1 MEKLLKTYTY
11 IDGVNDTPF
20 PNAESQIELAVFKY
34 DAKRMGGA
42 PLISCTVTHPT
53 CLDKVWNDNVYVNFN
68 GEKYF
73 LKQTPTSSKNN
84 TELGYKHECEFI
96 SERFALDNV
105 YFIDAVVGSPIEG
118 DRQPTNSATFS
129 FFGNIFELASRLNAS
144 LEYCHLD
151 YRVSVGKLY
160 DPDGNVYE
168 EEEKFLSFDKVPFSV
183 ALQEAY
189 NQFGVPYYFDGKNI
203 VFDYFQH
210 KTKEPFKYGREN
222 ELLSIVKTNANQKI
236 VNRCTGVGSN
246 ENIPYYYPNE
256 HPLGKVN
263 PIYKTNN
270 GEVLV
275 DKAIEIKNDEK
286 YAQSVKLSDII
297 SYKSTEKPIP
307 IVTQQIYRKY
317 DYNQW
322 HSTYHNSSV
331 AALNNAWFLSP
342 TLDYSDSI
350 KEQYTTALMAGY
362 KNYSQA
368 TNVFEISPQND
379 AVCFRIGIDS
389 ERAPQ
394 EVSIRLLLGIEEGT
408 SNLVISN
415 LVFKAYKKITNTP
428 DNNYGVQIKNPD
440 KKDGSWGYAETIKWD
455 RGFVGIDDCF
465 YLVLEHE
472 KNTPEATTEG
482 TPNYSHFLDVA
493 HKYHGYRSSPET
505 EWFNISYSRIFMVHR
520 NIKYRFYAP
529 YGVYSIQE
537 FDDENG
543 EPVNEV
549 VWGVSYGKADKWG
562 HSVPYIGS
570 AREFVPTHRYARIFV
585 ANSAEC
591 QIKVIDTLVKTYY
604 FEPNFDFINTLHEGI
619 EHWTVDNS
627 PIQLDTYGL
636 SLSTTPQIGDTIS
649 FELEDGSLLPYQKNL
664 MPPIYIESGG
674 KERYYNALQNTYK
687 DEFGNYYEFDNV
699 YSENRRKE
707 HIVDFPNIKP
717 SIEYV
722 KNDKGENI
730 NTFIDLAYDTND
742 NDEINADGEYVHP
755 YFYAKLRR
763 FGSYKVNI
771 NGELIDA
778 SFNLFDHAS
787 TQGDM
792 TFDMLSGD
800 CGACKFVIAVDDETK
815 KNTLQVD
822 DNGDLIWRD
831 GKPIF
836 GGAQDRQNDTVN
848 NEVWIA
854 LKKDTQTYGTIMPTK
869 TLKPM
874 VGDKFVITNISFPKV
889 YLYEAGER
897 LKEAIIKF
905 MYENNMEKFTF
916 SIKFSRIY
924 LEEHS
929 TDVLPFLNENSL
941 IQIEYNGEIK
951 TLYVNSFAYK
961 KEVNTLLPEIT
972 VELAQTLRSSQNA
985 LQTAITEVKAD
996 VLDSVQ
1002 KMDIAAIVAT
1012 RFLAK
1017 DVEDTAYGL
1026 LHFTKGTTFGEK
1038 NEAKID
1044 EHGNAEVVSQVVKQ
1058 FISTPR
1064 FSDGFA
1070 GEGFKIWLDENG
1082 KSNLTVD
1089 NLTARDTFRVFE
1101 MLVTQLRAVNG
1112 GLFVSA
1118 ANGTIKDVVENGDY
1132 YDIAIENEN
1141 MFVAGD
1147 YMRCEVM
1154 NGLEPTSYWV
1164 EVESV
1169 NGNICKVL
1177 KSEFNGST
1185 PLIGHQVVLD
1195 GSKNY
1200 GRQSAIHISSS
1211 NDGTPRIDIYS
1222 GISKKTHANC
1232 LHTRLGDLTGI
1243 VDEHFGANIPSG
1255 DGLYSDNAYLKGE
1268 FILKNSGESVETKFA
1283 IQEGSIKS
1291 SVEQIQAEAI
1301 KGRTLLYNASFTKG
1315 LEGWLTSDDKLNFTN
1330 GLLLLSSG
1338 NAVTNSVYV
1347 SGKPIFD
1354 DVYCLTIN
1362 NGWIKQF
1369 NNSFVDKPQ
1378 FDAEKQYPLFFST
1391 NIRCN
1396 ESGVLNVYLTNI
1408 EASNANTFIGYSD
1421 GKYVEGDYIFVN
1433 LANNNTSYAL
1443 QLSEFGSISAGDK
1456 IAVKIGEEPKLFN
1469 LTQGYEIPLT
1479 DWREE
1484 QISDDDVIL
1493 SEPCNLIYT
1502 GKVNKTAAFA
1512 ALDIDNLVWNGKGD
1526 FYLSFTGEADFY
1538 GLTIF
1543 TEKTEVRHQTLFEQT
1558 EKLIKISA
1566 QNFDS
1571 NGNVLESSSITTTA
1585 KMNAAISE
1593 KFNED
1598 GSLKNTA
1605 GIVTSTDLEN
1615 MDLVDNEQLQGQLSN
1630 YVETESFAGLF
1641 ATAVENDENVVK
1653 TATLAA
1659 YVKEDEL
1666 GNLVSEIDIEADQI
1680 NLTGYN
1686 INVDAANF
1694 KVKEDGSIVA
1704 KNAELN
1710 GYLLNMP
1717 VRIIQDNY
1725 AEFFDG
1731 GTTAW
1736 QTKKPVLANCV
1747 IIQHTSAIH
1756 NNNGIL
1762 ATRIDLPGV
1771 TFRDVASSQQV
1782 LDLVRSFI
1790 GQTITIYNETTDN
1803 KVYVYYVGN
1812 NPTEG
1817 SKQVQLKSHSFVSFK
1832 CNISAI
1838 KYSTSDTEYKEFVYW
1853 ELLGQ
1858 GSMRIPEL

>member
-73 LKQTPTSSKNN
+73 LKQTPTSSKTN

-270 GEVLV
+270 GEVVV
-275 DKAIEIKNDEK
+275 DKAIEVKNDEK

-297 SYKSTEKPIP
+297 SYKSIEKPIP

-331 AALNNAWFLSP
+331 ATLNNAWFLSP
-342 TLDYSDSI
+342 TFDYSDSI

-368 TNVFEISPQND
+368 TNMFEISPQND

-428 DNNYGVQIKNPD
+428 ANNYGVQIKNPD

-472 KNTPEATTEG
+472 KNTPEATTEE
-482 TPNYSHFLDVA
+482 TTNYSHFLNVA

-549 VWGVSYGKADKWG
+549 VWGVSYSEADKWG

-604 FEPNFDFINTLHEGI
+604 FEPNFDYINTLHEGI

-674 KERYYNALQNTYK
+674 EERYYNALQNTYK

-717 SIEYV
+717 SIEFV

-730 NTFIDLAYDTND
+730 NTFIDLAYDAND
-742 NDEINADGEYVHP
+742 NDEINAEGEYVHP

-800 CGACKFVIAVDDETK
+800 CGACKFVVAIDEETK

-831 GKPIF
+831 GKPVF

-961 KEVNTLLPEIT
+961 KEANTLLPEIT

-1089 NLTARDTFRVFE
+1089 KLMARDTFRVFE

-1118 ANGTIKDVVENGDY
+1118 ANGTIKEVVENGDY

-1177 KSEFNGST
+1177 KSEFSGST

-1222 GISKKTHANC
+1222 GISKKTHTNC
-1232 LHTRLGDLTGI
+1232 LRTRLGDLTGI

-1268 FILKNSGESVETKFA
+1268 FVLKNSGESVETKFA

-1291 SVEQIQAEAI
+1291 SVEQTQAEAL
-1301 KGRTLLYNASFTKG
+1301 KGKTLLSNASFTKG
-1315 LEGWLTSDDKLNFTN
+1315 LSDWLTSDDHSLYFTD
-1330 GLLLLSSG
+1330 GSLMLSDGSTMTG
-1338 NAVTNSVYV
+1338 SVNVSAEPIYNNVFFVT
-1347 SGKPIFD
+1347 IE
-1354 DVYCLTIN
+1354 
-1362 NGWIKQF
+1362 NGWIQQSNFK
-1369 NNSFVDKPQ
+1369 FVNKPA
-1378 FDAEKQYPLFFST
+1378 FEENGVYPLFFSV
-1391 NIRCN
+1391 NVRCHT
-1396 ESGVLNVYLTNI
+1396 GGALVV
-1408 EASNANTFIGYSD
+1408 
-1421 GKYVEGDYIFVN
+1421 KVGDKEIY
-1433 LANNNTSYAL
+1433 NNT
-1443 QLSEFGSISAGDK
+1443 IT
-1456 IAVKIGEEPKLFN
+1456 P
-1469 LTQGYEIPLT
+1469 
-1479 DWREE
+1479 
-1484 QISDDDVIL
+1484 SDDFV
-1493 SEPCNLIYT
+1493 S
-1502 GKVNKTAAFA
+1502 
-1512 ALDIDNLVWNGKGD
+1512 IDAETTWNGSGN
-1526 FYLSFTGEADFY
+1526 FYLSFSGKADFY
-1538 GLTIF
+1538 GITIY
-1543 TEKTEVRHQTLFEQT
+1543 TEKTEVRHRTLFEQT
-1558 EKLIKISA
+1558 DKLIKISA
-1566 QNFDS
+1566 ENFDS
-1571 NGNVLESSSITTTA
+1571 EGKVIESSSIVTEA
-1585 KMNAAISE
+1585 KMNTAFSE
-1593 KFNED
+1593 KFNAD
-1598 GSLKNTA
+1598 GSLKSTA
-1605 GIVTSTDLEN
+1605 GLVTATELQSKIESGETINNEALSKYLE
-1615 MDLVDNEQLQGQLSN
+1615 G
-1630 YVETESFAGLF
+1630 YVQVESFAGMF
-1641 ATAVENDENVVK
+1641 ASAVEEDTNIVK
-1653 TATLAA
+1653 QAEITAF
-1659 YVKEDEL
+1659 VKADKN
-1666 GNLVSEIDIEADQI
+1666 GNLESGVNVNADNI

-1686 INVDAANF
+1686 LKIEGANF
-1694 KVKEDGSIVA
+1694 KIREDGSIEA
-1704 KNAELN
+1704 KNALFNGFVQKGTYYITDENKLVFFTVDELN
-1710 GYLLNMP
+1710 QNNWSAEVGTLSP
-1717 VRIIQDNY
+1717 IIVLKFTEAN
-1725 AEFFDG
+1725 
-1731 GTTAW
+1731 
-1736 QTKKPVLANCV
+1736 KKH
-1747 IIQHTSAIH
+1747 IRFT
-1756 NNNGIL
+1756 
-1762 ATRIDLPGV
+1762 LPGYDIR
-1771 TFRDVASSQQV
+1771 TSMAAT
-1782 LDLVRSFI
+1782 LTLEDLAYIRSFI
-1790 GQTITIYNETTDN
+1790 GSEIFIYNYTENECRFDFVDRTGN
-1803 KVYVYYVGN
+1803 KGVGVYPIGKG
-1812 NPTEG
+1812 EFI
-1817 SKQVQLKSHSFVSFK
+1817 QFK
-1832 CNISAI
+1832 CNFE
-1838 KYSTSDTEYKEFVYW
+1838 YWSTSDWQGEFIYW
-1853 ELLGQ
+1853 EVVHTGKA
-1858 GSMRIPEL
+1858 IPIANN